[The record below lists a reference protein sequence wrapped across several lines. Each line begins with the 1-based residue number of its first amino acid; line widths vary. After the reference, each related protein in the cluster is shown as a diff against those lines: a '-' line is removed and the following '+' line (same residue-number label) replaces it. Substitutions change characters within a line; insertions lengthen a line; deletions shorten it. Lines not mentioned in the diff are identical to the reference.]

1 MDVPIDNQLNMA
13 TKKKK
18 NKLNHIV
25 KGFFIISMFLGAI
38 TACIGWY
45 IVELPNVSTP
55 NKDDIDFYILPND
68 DYSSVYKRLDSIGIL
83 KNESFFNMVAKR
95 KNLPNHIYPGK
106 YNIVHGMSNN
116 ELVNLFRSRSQESIS
131 ITFNNIATLNELAGK
146 VSQHL
151 SADSSEFAEFFNTPS
166 TYSDLGF
173 EKETFISMFIPN
185 TYQMYWNTS
194 PKGFVSRMAKEYK
207 SYWNADRR
215 KKAQSLGLSQSQ
227 VATLASIVQSETRN
241 EGEMSTVAGLYLNR
255 INVGMKLQADPT
267 VKFATG
273 DPHKKRIYYKDLEIE
288 SPYNTYLVKGLPPG
302 PIAMPEI
309 QSMEAVL
316 NRKSHNYYYMCAKP
330 DFSGTHNFANSYNQH
345 LANRKKYT
353 AFLKKQNIK

>member
-1 MDVPIDNQLNMA
+1 MA
-13 TKKKK
+13 PKK
-18 NKLNHIV
+18 NKKSNRII
-25 KGFFIISMFLGAI
+25 KSIFILFMFLGVLLAG
-38 TACIGWY
+38 IGWY
-45 IVELPNVSTP
+45 IVETANVYTS
-55 NKDDIDFYILPND
+55 NEDDIEFYILPND
-68 DYSSVYKRLDSIGIL
+68 DYEDVLARLKELEIL
-83 KNESFFNMVAKR
+83 KNAHFFNMVAKR

-106 YNIVHGMSNN
+106 YNIIHGMSNN
-116 ELVNLFRSRSQESIS
+116 ELVNLFRSSSQESVK
-131 ITFNNIATLNELAGK
+131 ITFNNIATLNELAGS
-146 VSQHL
+146 VSKYL
-151 SADSSEFAEFFNTPS
+151 STDSADFATYFNNPS
-166 TYSDLGF
+166 TYQELGF

-185 TYQMYWNTS
+185 TYLMYWNTS

-207 SYWNADRR
+207 SYWNSER
-215 KKAQSLGLSQSQ
+215 KTKAKALGLSQSE

-241 EGEMSTVAGLYLNR
+241 KNEMPVVAGLYLNR
-255 INVGMKLQADPT
+255 IKVGMKLQADPT

-288 SPYNTYLVKGLPPG
+288 SPYNTYMVKGLPPG
-302 PIAMPEI
+302 PIAMPEM